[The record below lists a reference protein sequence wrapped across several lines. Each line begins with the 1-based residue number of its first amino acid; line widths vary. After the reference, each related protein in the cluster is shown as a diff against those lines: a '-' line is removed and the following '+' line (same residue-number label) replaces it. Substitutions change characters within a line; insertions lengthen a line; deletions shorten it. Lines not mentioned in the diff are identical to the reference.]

1 MPTETQL
8 VARIMLML
16 ERRGAYANK
25 NHGSPFQR
33 LGRPDI
39 EGCLRGRFFAFEV
52 KLPGKS
58 GKKRTG
64 SSRQERALEE
74 IRTAGGYAAVV
85 TSVEEVMESL
95 CVWADWID

>member
-33 LGRPDI
+33 MGRPDI
-39 EGCLRGRFFAFEV
+39 EGCLDGSFFAFEV
-52 KLPGKS
+52 KLPGH
-58 GKKRTG
+58 T
-64 SSRQERALEE
+64 QDLTPLQARALDE
-74 IRTAGGYAAVV
+74 IRTAGGYSTMITSIEEAEAAL
-85 TSVEEVMESL
+85 SVWHL
-95 CVWADWID
+95 T

>member
-16 ERRGAYANK
+16 DGQGAYVNK

-33 LGRPDI
+33 MGRPDI

-58 GKKRTG
+58 RKKRTG
-64 SSRQERALEE
+64 SSLQERALRE
-74 IRTAGGYAAVV
+74 IRTAGGCAAVV
-85 TSVEEVMESL
+85 ERVDEVDSL
-95 CVWADWID
+95 LSDWGFYA